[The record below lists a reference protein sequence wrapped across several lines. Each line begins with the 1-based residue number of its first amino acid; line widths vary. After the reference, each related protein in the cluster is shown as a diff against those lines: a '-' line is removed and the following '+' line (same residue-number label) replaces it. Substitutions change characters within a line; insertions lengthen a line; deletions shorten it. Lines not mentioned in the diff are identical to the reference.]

1 MTRHTSVAVLVCA
14 LTVVAC
20 ARSERREADTATS
33 AARPAGATSAAA
45 NASSAPAAA
54 PISIAQ
60 VKGKWQGK
68 TMPASKDT
76 VLGTWTFDAT
86 QDTSKWATSFTDG
99 AKVPV
104 HVVSIGGDSIIAQ
117 MGPYKSVTA
126 RQMVTTRVIN
136 HVRGD
141 TLVGTFEMH
150 LVAKPDSV
158 IRGRLQAVRAR

>member
-1 MTRHTSVAVLVCA
+1 MTRHTSVAALVCA
-14 LTVVAC
+14 LTIVAC

-33 AARPAGATSAAA
+33 AATPAGATSAAA
-45 NASSAPAAA
+45 NAPSAPTAA

-76 VLGTWTFDAT
+76 VVGTWTLDAT
-86 QDTSKWATSFTDG
+86 QDTSKWVTSFTNG
-99 AKVPV
+99 PKVPV
-104 HVVSIGGDSIIAQ
+104 HIVSIAGDSIVAQ

-126 RQMVTTRVIN
+126 RQSVTTRVIN
-136 HVRGD
+136 HVHGD

-158 IRGRLQAVRAR
+158 IRGRLQAVRAK

>member
-1 MTRHTSVAVLVCA
+1 MTRHTSVALLVCV

-20 ARSERREADTATS
+20 ARSEKRADTATS
-33 AARPAGATSAAA
+33 AATPAGATAA
-45 NASSAPAAA
+45 ASSAPSTPAAA

-76 VLGTWTFDAT
+76 VVGTWTLDAT
-86 QDTSKWATSFTDG
+86 QDTSKWVTSFKDG
-99 AKVPV
+99 PKVPV
-104 HVVSIGGDSIIAQ
+104 HIVSIAGDSIVAQ

-126 RQMVTTRVIN
+126 RQSVTTRVIN
-136 HVRGD
+136 HVHGD

-158 IRGRLQAVRAR
+158 IRGRLQAVRAK